1 MFKQLCVLA
10 FVATAFVTD
19 WSVEQAAASVS
30 GKTYVAV
37 FAPTTTQYEFQTSG
51 VFIEPNFRGAWSEV
65 QLGSNSLWRAS
76 GNYGYAGVQIGNL
89 LLVFGLRIEMGFDGT
104 IFYLKDLKTTFVVA
118 IELPTGST
126 ANSSPHVPPSLVSGL
141 SRASN

>member
-51 VFIEPNFRGAWSEV
+51 VFIEPNFRGT
-65 QLGSNSLWRAS
+65 GPKFNS
-76 GNYGYAGVQIGNL
+76 GVTRCGVHLEIMDTQAYKL
-89 LLVFGLRIEMGFDGT
+89 ETCF
-104 IFYLKDLKTTFVVA
+104 
-118 IELPTGST
+118 
-126 ANSSPHVPPSLVSGL
+126 
-141 SRASN
+141 